1 MRNQPLLTISIPTFN
16 RATYLD
22 AALTQL
28 ESELSAIGVGNFI
41 EIIVSDNASTDHT
54 ADVVLAAQRRGMLL
68 RYIRNKDNLGSD
80 VNIAQCFNEAAG
92 RYVIIMGD
100 DDLFIDGAL
109 LSLIRHLRRAEY
121 GMICLKPYGFESDF
135 RAELPA
141 SFAGYQEFSE
151 PGPYLSR
158 VAHLVTLLSACVINK
173 SLLPNVDARAFC
185 GRMLVQVH
193 LCVMAALRA
202 KQNLLINN
210 YQIAVKRNN
219 SGGYEHSKV
228 FVTNFFG
235 ILDEFVG
242 QGLTFLDIR
251 RIERRFLLS
260 YLPFYIFKLMLAHGD
275 LAQAKQE
282 FSARFKGRFFYKIW
296 LEPVFYLPRSL
307 AIVWAALIT
316 VIGRIAGGDLLR
328 GLFYLKNYVKVK
340 IK

>member
-1 MRNQPLLTISIPTFN
+1 MKNQILLTISIPTFN

-22 AALTQL
+22 AALKQL
-28 ESELSAIGVGNFI
+28 ESELSASGMGSLI

-54 ADVVLAAQRRGMLL
+54 VDVISAAQQRGMALN
-68 RYIRNKDNLGSD
+68 YIRNKDNFGSD
-80 VNIAQCFNEAAG
+80 VNIAQCFNAAAG
-92 RYVIIMGD
+92 QYVIIMGD

-109 LSLIRHLRRAEY
+109 LSLIRHLQRAEY
-121 GMICLKPYGFESDF
+121 GMVCLKPYGFESDF
-135 RAELPA
+135 RAELPV
-141 SFAGYQEFSE
+141 SFSGYQEFNE

-185 GRMLVQVH
+185 GGMLVQVH
-193 LCVMAALRA
+193 LCVMAALSA

-235 ILDEFVG
+235 ILDGFVG
-242 QGLTFLDIR
+242 QGLTPLNVR
-251 RIERRFLLS
+251 QIERRLLLS
-260 YLPFYIFKLMLAHGD
+260 YLPFYIFKLMVARGD
-275 LAQAKQE
+275 LAQVKQN
-282 FSARFKGRFFYKIW
+282 FSARFKGRFFYTVW
-296 LEPVFYLPRSL
+296 LAPVFYLPRSL
-307 AIVWAALIT
+307 AIVWAGLIT

-328 GLFYLKNYVKVK
+328 GLFYLKNRLKVK
-340 IK
+340 LK